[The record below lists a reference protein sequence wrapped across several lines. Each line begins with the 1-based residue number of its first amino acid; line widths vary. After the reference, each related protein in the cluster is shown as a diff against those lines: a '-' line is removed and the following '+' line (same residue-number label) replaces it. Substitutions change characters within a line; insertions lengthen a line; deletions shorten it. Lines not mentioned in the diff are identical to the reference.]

1 MEPPLGPAG
10 PQRPPGVP
18 DLSHLTEEER
28 NIIMAVVARQRDEE
42 EKEQQML
49 RKLHHQFAAYKE
61 YKDEIKK
68 LGGESYREGEAR
80 GAGAAAVDGSEGAP
94 AKGGGPGDGEEVET
108 RRETPT
114 CGICHKTKFADG
126 CGHCCSYC
134 QTLFCARCGG
144 RVALRSSKVIWVCNL
159 CRKQQELLTKSGA
172 WFFGPAVGPSEGP
185 GAEEQSDP
193 GAALGRERKVRGG
206 RGGNHE
212 ADGGETASRGRRSRD
227 GKTQLAQPGRARGN
241 GRKGCR
247 SPPRGTTDSGSTRP
261 ELPAVHGSPIMNN
274 HRSRGPAVPSE
285 CPEGVTGRRPPGVMG
300 RGMDGCLRTRGGDGP
315 PSATDPRLPY
325 RYAGEAACGP
335 LRGGRADDA
344 EMLARYRSDPNL
356 ARHPAKPQ
364 PYERQMRIH
373 AEASRARH
381 ERRHSDVALP
391 VTEADETAYPGPL
404 AGRADRP
411 RHRRALVP
419 PAEPGVPDAPRLF
432 RGIRRGPVSPGRCPD
447 ARGHGARGPCRRR
460 DGTDGAAV
468 AWNDSLGSDRS
479 DGMRC
484 VQQQQKAL
492 EVKKSRHR
500 STSSTEESTP
510 EYSSCPDEEEGESE
524 GAGDTAAADRDP
536 YKRDVAR
543 TYPSG
548 DPSLLATPVTWQPS
562 REGDRLIGRI
572 VLNKRLKDGSV
583 PRDSGAVLGLKVV
596 GGKMTEP
603 GKLCAFIT
611 KVKRGSLADIMGR
624 LQAGDEVLEWNGRL
638 LRGAS
643 FEEVYNI
650 ILQSKPSPQ
659 VELLVAR
666 PLRDASKIP
675 EVTQVQLESSSS
687 SFESSKMDQLST
699 SVTSLT
705 SSGLLRDAPQIL
717 PGRLSPRV
725 VGRRWLGPQLQVKL
739 WYDKPGEQLIV
750 TVLGAA
756 DLPARDDGRPRN
768 PYVKLYFLPDRS
780 DKSKRRTKT
789 LRKTL
794 EPHWGQT
801 FVFCPVRRSEFRER
815 MLEVTLWDQA
825 RIHDEDSDFLGEIL
839 IELETALLDDEPHW
853 YKLQTHDLSSLA
865 LPAQSPYLPRRPQ
878 ADRRLTRSPRIGEK
892 EGSDYETDDG
902 IGAVSPV
909 TRHRSRER
917 RGVALVVP
925 GPPRHRGGSRSRSV
939 SPHHPDKRSRSR
951 SQSPHPHST
960 SGVDQE
966 GCSRHSRSPRRP
978 QDGPARGECCR
989 GLAEQYSPEPDRHF
1003 TTLPRAKPGHGAT
1016 AWGEG
1021 GHSNAFIP
1029 VIPISRE
1036 DAISLL
1042 LSHEQ
1047 SATQHCMQRTPHRLH
1062 QGYGRSILSNS
1073 TSLVNGNRES
1083 AASRAG
1089 SNLCAAQVEGLS
1101 GVDSAFERMNHQSSP
1116 MAAAP
1121 GSTPTL
1127 GRRVRQLPQLPP
1139 KTTDGRGLV
1148 AMVEAEERGRPMK
1161 MKIGGKFL
1169 QAGAPGHS
1177 GPFNDGGPA
1186 GDPHYRHHGPRD
1198 KRLGSD
1204 ITSRKSS
1211 DSDVS
1216 DVSAASQTSSLSRV
1230 STTTYLSVQSERQR
1244 GTRNISMFMSKM
1256 QSRQVGASGGRRM
1269 PKSSSVSG
1277 EMYRAERADGSQSD
1291 TGLGT
1296 AADAA
1301 PKTRRSSFG
1310 AKMVAI
1316 VGLSRRSRSTSQLSQ
1331 TDASGK
1337 KLCSAVRRSTETG
1350 MAIEMRN
1357 WMTRQASR
1365 GSNDDSMNSYSSEG
1379 NLIFPGVRLDHD
1391 SQFSDFLDGLG
1402 PGQLVGRQTLATT
1415 PLGDIQ
1421 LTMIC
1426 RRGQLEVEVVKA
1438 RGLIPKPGCKSI
1450 AAPYVK
1456 VYLLEGGVCIAKK
1469 KTKVAS
1475 KSLDPSYGQQLLFD
1489 EGAQNKVLQVIVW
1502 GDYGRMDHKS
1512 FMGVAQ
1518 ILLEDVDLSRSV
1530 TGWYKLFPTS
1540 SLVDPTFAPLT
1551 RRPSQSSLESSTAPT
1566 FARS

>member
-1 MEPPLGPAG
+1 MEPPLGPTG

-80 GAGAAAVDGSEGAP
+80 GAAAAAVDGSEGAP
-94 AKGGGPGDGEEVET
+94 VKGGGPGDGEEVET

-144 RVALRSSKVIWVCNL
+144 RVALRSSKEDKVVIWVCNL

-172 WFFGPAVGPSEGP
+172 WFFGPAAGPSEGP

-212 ADGGETASRGRRSRD
+212 ADGGETASRGRRGRD

-261 ELPAVHGSPIMNN
+261 ELPAVHGSPVMNN

-300 RGMDGCLRTRGGDGP
+300 RGTDGCLRTGGGDGP

-344 EMLARYRSDPNL
+344 EMQARYRSDPNL

-391 VTEADETAYPGPL
+391 VTEADETAYPGPV

-717 PGRLSPRV
+717 PGRLS
-725 VGRRWLGPQLQVKL
+725 VKL

-815 MLEVTLWDQA
+815 MVEVTLWDQA

-1169 QAGAPGHS
+1169 QASAPGHS

-1230 STTTYLSVQSERQR
+1230 STTTYLSVQSERPR
-1244 GTRNISMFMSKM
+1244 GTRNI
-1256 QSRQVGASGGRRM
+1256 SRQVGASGGRRM

-1337 KLCSAVRRSTETG
+1337 KLRSAVRRSTETG

-1391 SQFSDFLDGLG
+1391 SQFCDFLDGLG

>member
-80 GAGAAAVDGSEGAP
+80 GAAAATVDGSEGAP
-94 AKGGGPGDGEEVET
+94 AKGGGPGDGEEAET

-144 RVALRSSKVIWVCNL
+144 RVALRSSKEDKVVIWVCNL

-172 WFFGPAVGPSEGP
+172 WFFGPVAGPSEGL
-185 GAEEQSDP
+185 GVEEQSDP

-227 GKTQLAQPGRARGN
+227 GKTQLAPPGQARGN

-247 SPPRGTTDSGSTRP
+247 SPPRSTTDSGFTQP
-261 ELPAVHGSPIMNN
+261 ELPAVHGSLVMNN
-274 HRSRGPAVPSE
+274 HRSRGLAVPSE
-285 CPEGVTGRRPPGVMG
+285 CPEGVTGRRPPGAMG
-300 RGMDGCLRTRGGDGP
+300 RGMDGCLRTGGGDRP
-315 PSATDPRLPY
+315 PNATEPRLPY
-325 RYAGEAACGP
+325 RYASEAACGP
-335 LRGGRADDA
+335 LRGGRTDDA
-344 EMLARYRSDPNL
+344 EMQARYRSDPNL
-356 ARHPAKPQ
+356 ARYPVKPQ

-391 VTEADETAYPGPL
+391 VTEADETAYPGPVTS
-404 AGRADRP
+404 RADRP

-419 PAEPGVPDAPRLF
+419 PAEPGVPDAPRLS
-432 RGIRRGPVSPGRCPD
+432 RGIRRGPVSPGWCPD
-447 ARGHGARGPCRRR
+447 ARGHGAHGPYRRR
-460 DGTDGAAV
+460 DVTDGTAV
-468 AWNDSLGSDRS
+468 AWNDSLGSDQL
-479 DGMRC
+479 DGLRC
-484 VQQQQKAL
+484 MQQQQQQQKVL
-492 EVKKSRHR
+492 KVKKSRHR

-524 GAGDTAAADRDP
+524 GAGDMAAGDRDP

-815 MLEVTLWDQA
+815 MLEMTLWDQA

-925 GPPRHRGGSRSRSV
+925 GPPRHRGGSRSRSA

-989 GLAEQYSPEPDRHF
+989 GLAEQYSPEPD
-1003 TTLPRAKPGHGAT
+1003 
-1016 AWGEG
+1016 
-1021 GHSNAFIP
+1021 
-1029 VIPISRE
+1029 
-1036 DAISLL
+1036 
-1042 LSHEQ
+1042 
-1047 SATQHCMQRTPHRLH
+1047 
-1062 QGYGRSILSNS
+1062 
-1073 TSLVNGNRES
+1073 
-1083 AASRAG
+1083 
-1089 SNLCAAQVEGLS
+1089 
-1101 GVDSAFERMNHQSSP
+1101 RMNHQSSP

-1177 GPFNDGGPA
+1177 GSFTDGGPA

-1230 STTTYLSVQSERQR
+1230 STTTYLSVQSERPR

-1296 AADAA
+1296 AADTA

-1337 KLCSAVRRSTETG
+1337 KLRSAVRRSTETG

-1421 LTMIC
+1421 LTMIS

-1450 AAPYVK
+1450 PAPYVK

>member
-80 GAGAAAVDGSEGAP
+80 GAAAATVDGSEGAP
-94 AKGGGPGDGEEVET
+94 AKGGGPGDGEEAET

-144 RVALRSSKVIWVCNL
+144 RVALRSSKEDKVVIWVCNL

-172 WFFGPAVGPSEGP
+172 WFFGPVAGPSEGL
-185 GAEEQSDP
+185 GVEEQSDP

-227 GKTQLAQPGRARGN
+227 GKTQLAPPGQARGN

-247 SPPRGTTDSGSTRP
+247 SPPRSTTDSGFTQP
-261 ELPAVHGSPIMNN
+261 ELPAVHGSLVMNN
-274 HRSRGPAVPSE
+274 HRSRGLAVPSE
-285 CPEGVTGRRPPGVMG
+285 CPEGVTGRRPPGAMG
-300 RGMDGCLRTRGGDGP
+300 RGMDGCLRTGGGDRP
-315 PSATDPRLPY
+315 PNATEPRLPY
-325 RYAGEAACGP
+325 RYASEAACGP
-335 LRGGRADDA
+335 LRGGRTDDA
-344 EMLARYRSDPNL
+344 EMQARYRSDPNL
-356 ARHPAKPQ
+356 ARYPVKPQ

-391 VTEADETAYPGPL
+391 VTEADETAYPGPVTS
-404 AGRADRP
+404 RADRP

-419 PAEPGVPDAPRLF
+419 PAEPGVPDAPRLS
-432 RGIRRGPVSPGRCPD
+432 RGIRRGPVSPGWCPD
-447 ARGHGARGPCRRR
+447 ARGHGAHGPYRRR
-460 DGTDGAAV
+460 DVTDGTAV
-468 AWNDSLGSDRS
+468 AWNDSLGSDQL
-479 DGMRC
+479 DGLRC
-484 VQQQQKAL
+484 MQQQQQQQQQKVL
-492 EVKKSRHR
+492 KVKKSRHR

-524 GAGDTAAADRDP
+524 GAGDMAAGDRDP

-815 MLEVTLWDQA
+815 MLEMTLWDQA

-925 GPPRHRGGSRSRSV
+925 GPPRHRGGSRSRSA

-989 GLAEQYSPEPDRHF
+989 GLAEQYSPEPD
-1003 TTLPRAKPGHGAT
+1003 
-1016 AWGEG
+1016 
-1021 GHSNAFIP
+1021 
-1029 VIPISRE
+1029 
-1036 DAISLL
+1036 
-1042 LSHEQ
+1042 
-1047 SATQHCMQRTPHRLH
+1047 
-1062 QGYGRSILSNS
+1062 
-1073 TSLVNGNRES
+1073 
-1083 AASRAG
+1083 
-1089 SNLCAAQVEGLS
+1089 
-1101 GVDSAFERMNHQSSP
+1101 RMNHQSSP

-1177 GPFNDGGPA
+1177 GSFTDGGPA

-1230 STTTYLSVQSERQR
+1230 STTTYLSVQSERPR

-1296 AADAA
+1296 AADTA

-1337 KLCSAVRRSTETG
+1337 KLRSAVRRSTETG

-1421 LTMIC
+1421 LTMIS

-1450 AAPYVK
+1450 PAPYVK

>member
-80 GAGAAAVDGSEGAP
+80 GAAAATVDGSEGAP
-94 AKGGGPGDGEEVET
+94 AKGGGPGDGEEAET

-144 RVALRSSKVIWVCNL
+144 RVALRSSKEDKVVIWVCNL

-172 WFFGPAVGPSEGP
+172 WFFGPVAGPSEGL
-185 GAEEQSDP
+185 GVEEQSDP

-227 GKTQLAQPGRARGN
+227 GKTQLAPPGQARGN

-247 SPPRGTTDSGSTRP
+247 SPPRSTTDSGFTQP
-261 ELPAVHGSPIMNN
+261 ELPAVHGSLVMNN
-274 HRSRGPAVPSE
+274 HRSRGLAVPSE
-285 CPEGVTGRRPPGVMG
+285 CPEGVTGRRPPGAMG
-300 RGMDGCLRTRGGDGP
+300 RGMDGCLRTGGGDRP
-315 PSATDPRLPY
+315 PNATEPRLPY
-325 RYAGEAACGP
+325 RYASEAACGP
-335 LRGGRADDA
+335 LRGGRTDDA
-344 EMLARYRSDPNL
+344 EMQARYRSDPNL
-356 ARHPAKPQ
+356 ARYPVKPQ

-391 VTEADETAYPGPL
+391 VTEADETAYPGPVTS
-404 AGRADRP
+404 RADRP

-419 PAEPGVPDAPRLF
+419 PAEPGVPDAPRLS
-432 RGIRRGPVSPGRCPD
+432 RGIRRGPVSPGWCPD
-447 ARGHGARGPCRRR
+447 ARGHGAHGPYRRR
-460 DGTDGAAV
+460 DVTDGTAV
-468 AWNDSLGSDRS
+468 AWNDSLGSDQL
-479 DGMRC
+479 DGLRC
-484 VQQQQKAL
+484 MQQQQQQQQQKVL
-492 EVKKSRHR
+492 KVKKSRHR

-524 GAGDTAAADRDP
+524 GAGDMAAGDRDP

-815 MLEVTLWDQA
+815 MLEMTLWDQA

-925 GPPRHRGGSRSRSV
+925 GPPRHRGGSRSRSA

-989 GLAEQYSPEPDRHF
+989 GLAEQYSPEPDR
-1003 TTLPRAKPGHGAT
+1003 
-1016 AWGEG
+1016 
-1021 GHSNAFIP
+1021 
-1029 VIPISRE
+1029 
-1036 DAISLL
+1036 
-1042 LSHEQ
+1042 
-1047 SATQHCMQRTPHRLH
+1047 LH

-1083 AASRAG
+1083 AAS
-1089 SNLCAAQVEGLS
+1089 
-1101 GVDSAFERMNHQSSP
+1101 RMNHQSSP

-1177 GPFNDGGPA
+1177 GSFTDGGPA

-1230 STTTYLSVQSERQR
+1230 STTTYLSVQSERPR

-1296 AADAA
+1296 AADTA

-1337 KLCSAVRRSTETG
+1337 KLRSAVRRSTETG

-1421 LTMIC
+1421 LTMIS

-1450 AAPYVK
+1450 PAPYVK

>member
-80 GAGAAAVDGSEGAP
+80 GAAAATVDGSEGAP
-94 AKGGGPGDGEEVET
+94 AKGGGPGDGEEAET

-144 RVALRSSKVIWVCNL
+144 RVALRSSKEDKVVIWVCNL

-172 WFFGPAVGPSEGP
+172 WFFGPVAGPSEGL
-185 GAEEQSDP
+185 GVEEQSDP

-227 GKTQLAQPGRARGN
+227 GKTQLAPPGQARGN

-247 SPPRGTTDSGSTRP
+247 SPPRSTTDSGFTQP
-261 ELPAVHGSPIMNN
+261 ELPAVHGSLVMNN
-274 HRSRGPAVPSE
+274 HRSRGLAVPSE
-285 CPEGVTGRRPPGVMG
+285 CPEGVTGRRPPGAMG
-300 RGMDGCLRTRGGDGP
+300 RGMDGCLRTGGGDRP
-315 PSATDPRLPY
+315 PNATEPRLPY
-325 RYAGEAACGP
+325 RYASEAACGP
-335 LRGGRADDA
+335 LRGGRTDDA
-344 EMLARYRSDPNL
+344 EMQARYRSDPNL
-356 ARHPAKPQ
+356 ARYPVKPQ

-391 VTEADETAYPGPL
+391 VTEADETAYPGPVTS
-404 AGRADRP
+404 RADRP

-419 PAEPGVPDAPRLF
+419 PAEPGVPDAPRLS
-432 RGIRRGPVSPGRCPD
+432 RGIRRGPVSPGWCPD
-447 ARGHGARGPCRRR
+447 ARGHGAHGPYRRR
-460 DGTDGAAV
+460 DVTDGTAV
-468 AWNDSLGSDRS
+468 AWNDSLGSDQL
-479 DGMRC
+479 DGLRC
-484 VQQQQKAL
+484 MQQQQQQQKVL
-492 EVKKSRHR
+492 KVKKSRHR

-524 GAGDTAAADRDP
+524 GAGDMAAGDRDP

-815 MLEVTLWDQA
+815 MLEMTLWDQA

-925 GPPRHRGGSRSRSV
+925 GPPRHRGGSRSRSA

-989 GLAEQYSPEPDRHF
+989 GLAEQYSPEPDR
-1003 TTLPRAKPGHGAT
+1003 
-1016 AWGEG
+1016 
-1021 GHSNAFIP
+1021 
-1029 VIPISRE
+1029 
-1036 DAISLL
+1036 
-1042 LSHEQ
+1042 
-1047 SATQHCMQRTPHRLH
+1047 LH

-1083 AASRAG
+1083 AAS
-1089 SNLCAAQVEGLS
+1089 
-1101 GVDSAFERMNHQSSP
+1101 RMNHQSSP

-1177 GPFNDGGPA
+1177 GSFTDGGPA

-1230 STTTYLSVQSERQR
+1230 STTTYLSVQSERPR

-1296 AADAA
+1296 AADTA

-1337 KLCSAVRRSTETG
+1337 KLRSAVRRSTETG

-1421 LTMIC
+1421 LTMIS

-1450 AAPYVK
+1450 PAPYVK